1 MNIYISSPQVVEG
14 RGDQDAIVA
23 PIKRRNPSAAQPLVR
38 RDAERGTIRALSS
51 LQAIL
56 LQIFALSLLLGC
68 TCLARA
74 TDAFYSAPS
83 LYISEA
89 VYAVSSNSLGAAA
102 PFKSDLRS
110 PTQWQQLASLI
121 DDEKHPSSVRGHKK
135 IKSSWAFAF
144 DNDLLAPGHRDRD
157 YTYGMNLTYSGAD
170 ASDAAISLKTPLAF
184 IDRSLGVEA
193 MPGTLQ
199 NNYSVETGLFGFTPK
214 DIELAGFNRSDR
226 PYASLVYL
234 SSSHEQIDNK
244 NNIAW
249 KTSLVIGA
257 LGLSLVGDLQNSAH
271 KEISGKA
278 AQGWHHQISD
288 GGELTA
294 RYVIARQQYLASFS
308 DSVEVKSTLQA
319 SLGYLTETSWSLS
332 IRDGKIISPWAS
344 FNPDLISYGEKST
357 YSNSISSTNEH
368 YFWAGATLKARFYNA
383 FLQGQLRDSD
393 LSYSYNDLR
402 LVIIEGW
409 VGYTYAFKQ
418 GYRVSY
424 VLRAQSSEIKQ
435 GDGDRNV
442 VWGGLIFAKTI

>member
-1 MNIYISSPQVVEG
+1 MNIYISSAQGLDVGAGIALGSGSPQ
-14 RGDQDAIVA
+14 AIFSA
-23 PIKRRNPSAAQPLVR
+23 RQELGKGAARN
-38 RDAERGTIRALSS
+38 RDSRKIALGLSF

-56 LQIFALSLLLGC
+56 LQIFVMSLLLGC
-68 TCLARA
+68 ANFARA
-74 TDAFYSAPS
+74 DGSIDSAAS
-83 LYISEA
+83 LYSSVPLHA
-89 VYAVSSNSLGAAA
+89 VNQDAMPWL
-102 PFKSDLRS
+102 
-110 PTQWQQLASLI
+110 QLASLI
-121 DDEKHPSSVRGHKK
+121 DDEKRPRFTAEHKK

-170 ASDAAISLKTPLAF
+170 ASDASISLKAPLAF
-184 IDRSLGVEA
+184 IDGSLGIENRPA
-193 MPGTLQ
+193 ISQ
-199 NNYSVETGLFGFTPK
+199 DNYSVETGFFGFTPS
-214 DIELAGFNRSDR
+214 DIEQSQFNRSDR

-244 NNIAW
+244 NNVAW

-257 LGLSLVGDLQNSAH
+257 LGLSLVGDLQNTAH
-271 KEISGKA
+271 KEVSGKEA
-278 AQGWHHQISD
+278 RGWNHQISD

-294 RYVIARQQYLASFS
+294 RYVIARQHYLASFS
-308 DSVEVKSTLQA
+308 DSVEMKSTIQA

-332 IRDGKIISPWAS
+332 IRDGKIASPWAS

-357 YSNSISSTNEH
+357 YSNSTFSTNEH
-368 YFWAGATLKARFYNA
+368 YFWAGVTLKARFYNA

-393 LSYSYNDLR
+393 LTYSYNDLR
-402 LVIIEGW
+402 PLIAEGW

-424 VLRAQSSEIKQ
+424 VLRAQSSEIKR
-435 GDGDRNV
+435 GDGDRSV